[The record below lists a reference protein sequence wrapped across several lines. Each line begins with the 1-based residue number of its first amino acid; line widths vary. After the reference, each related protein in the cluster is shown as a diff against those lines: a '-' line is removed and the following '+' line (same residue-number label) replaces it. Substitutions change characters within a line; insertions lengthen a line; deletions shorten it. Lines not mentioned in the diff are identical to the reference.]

1 VDVIMIKKVL
11 ILCLFIGLTACSG
24 VMPEDSAPTLDATAL
39 NQTAVSKA
47 TFDAETMASPAPTQT
62 LAFTPTATI
71 IPTIDRTRPPVNTP
85 TPEVPCDK
93 AAAGHPIDVT
103 VPDGTIMNPGE
114 SFSKTWR
121 LENVGSCIWTRL
133 YAVTF
138 FSGNSLDAY
147 QTNTLAEPVSPGQQ
161 VDVTVDMEAPEEPGV
176 YQSNWMLT
184 NQDGALFGIGPN
196 GDAPFWVKIEVV
208 PAVTETPQP
217 TPTITPTP
225 VVYLS
230 GEAELSDGEQLDLD
244 TGTLNPADPTTAD
257 FVYQIGEDP
266 AYILLTMN
274 GTEWMLYG
282 EEEPGFGGC
291 AAEEL
296 SGAALSFND
305 LPEGNYVCYRTSQ
318 ELPGWFR
325 IVGVDEDEA
334 MFIGFLTWSV
344 AED

>member
-1 VDVIMIKKVL
+1 V
-11 ILCLFIGLTACSG
+11 S
-24 VMPEDSAPTLDATAL
+24 PEGATPTLDATAL
-39 NQTAVSKA
+39 NQTAVYQA
-47 TFDAETMASPAPTQT
+47 TQDAQVEASPVPTRT
-62 LAFTPTATI
+62 LAFTPTSTI
-71 IPTIDRTRPPVNTP
+71 IPTIDRTRPPINTP
-85 TPEVPCDK
+85 TPEVPCNK

-121 LENVGSCIWTRL
+121 LKNVGSCTWTRQ

-147 QTNTLAEPVSPGQQ
+147 QTNTLAEPVAPGQQ

-184 NQDGALFGIGPN
+184 SQDGALFGIGPN
-196 GDAPFWVKIEVV
+196 ADAPFWVKIEVV
-208 PAVTETPQP
+208 PSVTETPQP
-217 TPTITPTP
+217 TPTVTPTP

-230 GEAELSDGEQLDLD
+230 GEAKLANNEQLDLD
-244 TGTLNPADPTTAD
+244 TGAINPADPTTAD

-274 GTEWMLYG
+274 GTAWVLFG
-282 EEEPGFGGC
+282 ESEPSFSEC
-291 AAEEL
+291 DAEEI

-305 LPEGNYVCYRTSQ
+305 FPEGNYVCYHTSQ
-318 ELPGWFR
+318 GLPGWFR
-325 IVGVDEDEA
+325 IVGLDEDENLV
-334 MFIGFLTWSV
+334 IRFLTWSV
-344 AED
+344 AAE